1 MRFSKVWRI
10 QKIHDGQYLALI
22 VATLAKY
29 DFLGFFFCCCFLF
42 VCSLGHVIQI
52 VLTKVHFTFTSTKC
66 TFIKFHFSLPGAEKA
81 QMAT

>member
-1 MRFSKVWRI
+1 M

-22 VATLAKY
+22 LATLAKY
-29 DFLGFFFCCCFLF
+29 DFLGFFFGCFLF
-42 VCSLGHVIQI
+42 VCLLGHVIQI

-66 TFIKFHFSLPGAEKA
+66 TFIKFRFSLPGAEKG